1 MRREKLKNITIVY
14 VEDEPSIAQ
23 LLVSGLGLF
32 GITVRPIY
40 MSGEA
45 LLNSIDRPELD
56 EANILF
62 FDIRLPQM
70 TGVELAKELRKR
82 GEKRP
87 FVLVSAWPPPPA
99 ETLEQI
105 NAQFLPKPFDFP
117 HLVRTIQNLAQEQ
130 SQLHQ

>member
-1 MRREKLKNITIVY
+1 MQRNKLKNITIAY

-32 GITVRPIY
+32 GIVVRPIY

-45 LLNSIDRPELD
+45 LLNNLNQQEFD

-70 TGVELAKELRKR
+70 TGVELAKELRNR
-82 GEKRP
+82 GEERP
-87 FVLVSAWPPPPA
+87 FVLVSAWPPPSA
-99 ETLEQI
+99 ETLKQI

-117 HLVRTIQNLAQEQ
+117 HLVHTIQDLAQQ
-130 SQLHQ
+130 NQ